1 MSPTVIFI
9 HKPNFVKQWAIEHFW
24 NFCFKSHECPGS
36 SVCLGIWEVVE
47 TLFHSVHSDKAV
59 SLCMICLLPFRYSMR
74 LPLGFSCDDTL
85 APADPT

>member
-59 SLCMICLLPFRYSMR
+59 SLCMICLLPFR
-74 LPLGFSCDDTL
+74 
-85 APADPT
+85 